1 MARFYITL
9 MLATCVCFAKAES
22 VKVVYHILS
31 EDGNPVTNA
40 VVKTTTE
47 RDRLNMS
54 CNGSCLACAAFLQEA
69 FETCVYFTRNGRC
82 WITPIWQSQLPS
94 PRIVAIWHPR
104 VPKLTCKD
112 MNKSFVDYVI
122 RDYTKPMG
130 VATSTHPSS
139 AGLCRR
145 RGGEVYIRL

>member
-9 MLATCVCFAKAES
+9 ILATYVCFVKAES

-54 CNGSCLACAAFLQEA
+54 CNGSCLACAAFLLG
-69 FETCVYFTRNGRC
+69 TCVICALSMKN
-82 WITPIWQSQLPS
+82 
-94 PRIVAIWHPR
+94 
-104 VPKLTCKD
+104 
-112 MNKSFVDYVI
+112 
-122 RDYTKPMG
+122 
-130 VATSTHPSS
+130 
-139 AGLCRR
+139 GLCL
-145 RGGEVYIRL
+145 IQHKL